1 MVLNALNKV
10 NWMYV
15 SFLHLVT
22 ITDVLCFRIN
32 NISHN
37 PMWIEAMWIIMQ
49 YFTDILRHK
58 VQELKQYSIKR
69 ILLIEVIFFQSLKM
83 KSTPFLS
90 LSVWLVVFLCV
101 TLALLLLKGP
111 HTRLCFELRLV
122 WSFFMVFTWLTKY
135 VLWGEQELFLNN
147 WDRAFLTHVFNVS
160 EFIRT

>member
-15 SFLHLVT
+15 SFLHLIT

-69 ILLIEVIFFQSLKM
+69 ILLIEVMFFQSLKM

-90 LSVWLVVFLCV
+90 LSVCCFLCV

-111 HTRLCFELRLV
+111 HTRFYLVRRLV
-122 WSFFMVFTWLTKY
+122 WSFFYGVHLVNQICSLGWTRIIS
-135 VLWGEQELFLNN
+135 Q
-147 WDRAFLTHVFNVS
+147 
-160 EFIRT
+160 

>member
-15 SFLHLVT
+15 SFLHLIT

-69 ILLIEVIFFQSLKM
+69 MLLIDVIFFQSLKM

-90 LSVWLVVFLCV
+90 RFSLRNVSIAVVKSPTYPSLFCMATSVVFFYGV
-101 TLALLLLKGP
+101 
-111 HTRLCFELRLV
+111 HLV
-122 WSFFMVFTWLTKY
+122 NQICSLGWTGIIS
-135 VLWGEQELFLNN
+135 Q
-147 WDRAFLTHVFNVS
+147 
-160 EFIRT
+160 

>member
-1 MVLNALNKV
+1 
-10 NWMYV
+10 
-15 SFLHLVT
+15 
-22 ITDVLCFRIN
+22 
-32 NISHN
+32 
-37 PMWIEAMWIIMQ
+37 MQ

-69 ILLIEVIFFQSLKM
+69 ILLIEVMFFQSLKM

-90 LSVWLVVFLCV
+90 LSVCCFLCV
-101 TLALLLLKGP
+101 TLALLLLKVP
-111 HTRLCFELRLV
+111 HTRLYFVWRLV

-160 EFIRT
+160 EFTRT

>member
-15 SFLHLVT
+15 SFLHLIT

-69 ILLIEVIFFQSLKM
+69 ILLIEVIFFQSLEM

-90 LSVWLVVFLCV
+90 LSVCCFSLRNVSIAVVKRPTYPYLFSMATSVVFFYGVHLVNQICS
-101 TLALLLLKGP
+101 LGW
-111 HTRLCFELRLV
+111 TRII
-122 WSFFMVFTWLTKY
+122 S
-135 VLWGEQELFLNN
+135 Q
-147 WDRAFLTHVFNVS
+147 
-160 EFIRT
+160 

>member
-15 SFLHLVT
+15 SFLHLIT

-69 ILLIEVIFFQSLKM
+69 ILLIEVMFFQSLKM

-90 LSVWLVVFLCV
+90 RFSLRNVSIAVVKSPTYPSLFCMATSVVFFYGVHLVNQICS
-101 TLALLLLKGP
+101 LGW
-111 HTRLCFELRLV
+111 TRII
-122 WSFFMVFTWLTKY
+122 S
-135 VLWGEQELFLNN
+135 Q
-147 WDRAFLTHVFNVS
+147 
-160 EFIRT
+160 

>member
-15 SFLHLVT
+15 SFLHLIT

-69 ILLIEVIFFQSLKM
+69 MLLIDVIFFQSLKM

-90 LSVWLVVFLCV
+90 RFSLRNVSIAVVKRPTYPSLFCMATSVVFFYGV
-101 TLALLLLKGP
+101 
-111 HTRLCFELRLV
+111 HLV
-122 WSFFMVFTWLTKY
+122 NQICSLGWTGIIS
-135 VLWGEQELFLNN
+135 Q
-147 WDRAFLTHVFNVS
+147 
-160 EFIRT
+160 